1 VVLDAARRLLVDEG
15 SEAVTP
21 LRISEMTGVART
33 TIYRHWPD
41 REQLLLETLAAEEP
55 DHPSSRT
62 GNLREDLITFLE
74 HVARRIGRRP
84 MAPLLAAM
92 AERAQRDPETAS
104 LQRDRLEHRMEPLR
118 EILEAGIET
127 GELPGNLDVGAT
139 VARLAGPLFYQ
150 RLIARGAAGR
160 ELITSLVDTFLAAP
174 TAR

>member
-15 SEAVTP
+15 PEAVTP